1 MTSEFKLLYTENL
14 THHALF
20 GVFISL
26 CLMVFDFVIGCSFL
40 AGSFVYLLPQI
51 WFRYAFFSNQ
61 RLNKQITLKAL
72 YKSIFGKMILIT
84 FLFVLCFSV
93 LKVLN
98 PLTVLLGYLTIIFFQ
113 MVLLFFSYGRNHSF
127 KEF

>member
-1 MTSEFKLLYTENL
+1 MTSKYKPLYTENII
-14 THHALF
+14 HHALF

-51 WFRYAFFSNQ
+51 WFRYSFFSNQ
-61 RLNKQITLKAL
+61 RLDKQITLKDL
-72 YKSIFGKMILIT
+72 YKSMFSKMILIAV
-84 FLFVLCFSV
+84 LFALCFSV
-93 LKVLN
+93 LNVLD
-98 PLTVLLGYLTIIFFQ
+98 PLTVLLGYLTIICFQ
-113 MVLLFFSYGRNHSF
+113 MILLFFFYDRIHSF

>member
-1 MTSEFKLLYTENL
+1 MTSKYKPLYTENI

-61 RLNKQITLKAL
+61 RLDKQITLNDVF
-72 YKSIFGKMILIT
+72 KSMFGKMILIT
-84 FLFVLCFSV
+84 LLFALCFSV
-93 LKVLN
+93 LKVLD
-98 PLTVLLGYLTIIFFQ
+98 PLAVLLGYLTMICFQIIC
-113 MVLLFFSYGRNHSF
+113 LFFPYGPTHRF

>member
-1 MTSEFKLLYTENL
+1 MTSEFKPLYTENI
-14 THHALF
+14 TDHALF
-20 GVFISL
+20 GIFISL

-113 MVLLFFSYGRNHSF
+113 MVLLFFYYGRNHSF

>member
-1 MTSEFKLLYTENL
+1 MTSEFKPLYTENI
-14 THHALF
+14 THHAAF
-20 GVFISL
+20 GIFISL

-61 RLNKQITLKAL
+61 RLDKQITLNDVF
-72 YKSIFGKMILIT
+72 KSMFGKMILIT
-84 FLFVLCFSV
+84 LLFALCFSV
-93 LKVLN
+93 LKVLD
-98 PLTVLLGYLTIIFFQ
+98 PLTVLLGYLTIICLQ
-113 MVLLFFSYGRNHSF
+113 IICLFFPCGRTHRF

>member
-1 MTSEFKLLYTENL
+1 MTSKFKPLYTENI
-14 THHALF
+14 THQALF

-51 WFRYAFFSNQ
+51 WFKYAFFSNQ
-61 RLNKQITLKAL
+61 RLDKQITLEDV
-72 YKSIFGKMILIT
+72 YKSTFGKISLIT
-84 FLFVLCFSV
+84 LLFALCFSV
-93 LKVLN
+93 LKVLD
-98 PLTVLLGYLTIIFFQ
+98 PLTVLLGYLTIICFQ
-113 MVLLFFSYGRNHSF
+113 IILLFFSCNRTHSC

>member
-1 MTSEFKLLYTENL
+1 MTSEFKLLYTENI

-20 GVFISL
+20 GIFISL
-26 CLMVFDFVIGCSFL
+26 CLMVFDFVVGCSFL

-61 RLNKQITLKAL
+61 RLDKQITLNDVF
-72 YKSIFGKMILIT
+72 KSMFGKMVLIT
-84 FLFVLCFSV
+84 LLFALCFSV
-93 LKVLN
+93 LKVLD
-98 PLTVLLGYLTIIFFQ
+98 PLTVLLGYLTIICLQ
-113 MVLLFFSYGRNHSF
+113 IICLFFPSGRTHRF

>member
-1 MTSEFKLLYTENL
+1 MTSEFKLLYTENI

-20 GVFISL
+20 GIFISL
-26 CLMVFDFVIGCSFL
+26 CLMVFDFVVGCSFL

-61 RLNKQITLKAL
+61 RLDKQITLNDVF
-72 YKSIFGKMILIT
+72 KSMFGKMILIT
-84 FLFVLCFSV
+84 LLFALCFSV
-93 LKVLN
+93 LKVLD
-98 PLTVLLGYLTIIFFQ
+98 PLTDLLGYLTIICFKIIC
-113 MVLLFFSYGRNHSF
+113 LFFPYGRTHRF

>member
-1 MTSEFKLLYTENL
+1 MTSKYNPLYTENIS
-14 THHALF
+14 HHALF

-61 RLNKQITLKAL
+61 RLDKQITLNDVF
-72 YKSIFGKMILIT
+72 KSMFGKMVLIT
-84 FLFVLCFSV
+84 LLFALCFSV
-93 LKVLN
+93 LKVLD
-98 PLTVLLGYLTIIFFQ
+98 PLTVLLGYLTIICFKIIC
-113 MVLLFFSYGRNHSF
+113 LFFPYGRTHRF